1 MGRLRG
7 NSVRKRAIDAEP
19 APAHDATSAKA
30 AELFCVLSAANLN
43 AAMRLNEP
51 GSIEPG
57 SISTDRKVVAPF
69 SPVRIDRKHV
79 PGHRVAAGLQR
90 VAKPHVDDL
99 LIGGIVDRL

>member
-1 MGRLRG
+1 
-7 NSVRKRAIDAEP
+7 
-19 APAHDATSAKA
+19 
-30 AELFCVLSAANLN
+30 
-43 AAMRLNEP
+43 MRLDEP

-57 SISTDRKVVAPF
+57 SISADRKVVAPL

>member
-7 NSVRKRAIDAEP
+7 KPARRGVFDAK
-19 APAHDATSAKA
+19 SARRMTPLRRPCA
-30 AELFCVLSAANLN
+30 FLSAANLN
-43 AAMRLNEP
+43 TAMRLDEP

-57 SISTDRKVVAPF
+57 SISADRKVVAPL